1 MDSCHYSG
9 SFSIMGN
16 DLNFAH
22 VPGAM
27 KSWPKLGKLPI
38 DKLHLEFNV
47 ILYLYKEADD
57 VYSTYKYKKILLF

>member
-1 MDSCHYSG
+1 VRGWRKEGGWGEKGEKVDGCHYSG

-16 DLNFAH
+16 GLNFVH

-38 DKLHLEFNV
+38 DE
-47 ILYLYKEADD
+47 
-57 VYSTYKYKKILLF
+57 